1 MGDIDETAPM
11 VYFGMLITTV
21 PEDQRPPQDDFGPY
35 LRANAN
41 VIRRT
46 GSGSGSDS
54 GSGSGSG
61 DDAGS
66 SSSLAKS
73 AADSA

>member
-41 VIRRT
+41 VIRRMLNALMINPP
-46 GSGSGSDS
+46 
-54 GSGSGSG
+54 
-61 DDAGS
+61 DDFTYDNEYPFT
-66 SSSLAKS
+66 LR
-73 AADSA
+73 AAES